1 MNTPP
6 RVLVDDQVV
15 IIGNNLNAVNFLNA
29 VDDDGDPIVR
39 YRVMDTFQG
48 QGHLEL
54 DGVRRD
60 ANVWVAVSASQLAR
74 LQYVSDDEISRETL
88 RVQAFDGEVWS
99 ESEEFLVYSAFENEN
114 APRLRVTPFRVT
126 ANERINV
133 AGWIRGF
140 DPIDGHPITR
150 WKFRDRRVGGGYF
163 LLDGERLRE
172 GTGNGDSDWIYVE
185 NEDIGRLRY
194 VGALNQQQEIID
206 VRVRDTSLW
215 SPVET
220 VFATTVGNFNR
231 PDVVGQTHILPVNV
245 TVDFDQNIFFN
256 DADGNTA
263 KLYEVMD
270 TSIAPGSGFFSVFG
284 VQQEAK
290 QWITLTP
297 QEFRN
302 STFTTANNFR
312 DDQLRVRV
320 FDGKFWSPIDTVVF
334 RADVKPEITFDSSV
348 LPFTGAFDVRQVI
361 DLFDRDPSGLFFQR
375 YQVVDLNPQSTDPGS
390 GDLRLFPTN
399 DNPGSLSDGRIH
411 TLTPSEANSL
421 LFVGGRGPR
430 NVDQILVRAN
440 NGRFWSDW
448 ERLPIHT
455 EPNWNALGTTWLD
468 VPAPPFGREIQ
479 YSFADFFRDDD
490 RETGDAQNAVPLGGQ
505 VRQAF
510 RQLFTRLNVL
520 LEDVDFVEV
529 PDSFVQPNN
538 SPHGLIRIHGW
549 IPDNFD
555 PLPVCSF
562 GFGPTDHSTFDA
574 DQEGGDI
581 WITLNPFGGVFC
593 GEGNSAVDTF
603 EYQLYATEILNA
615 IGRGGATDPDAL
627 VSLAGDPFARSRDFG
642 IADILALQQ
651 VYGADTDTNNTDT
664 IYSPSTTWAGDTNLS
679 ANIYDT
685 GGVDTLDLRELS
697 GNVYATIEQGDISTQ
712 IVPPGEQ
719 AGFRAGITYGT
730 EIENVIT
737 GGGNDI
743 LQGNQLNN
751 VLRGNA
757 GNDEFFGWGGD
768 DTIFGGAGNDT
779 YHWSLA
785 DGRDTI
791 NEETSAGRD
800 RIVIEQLP
808 NLRLNDLA
816 QDVTFRRTGRDLVI
830 NFDVDND
837 ITHGSLTIKDQLW
850 GGSRIETLNIFG
862 VDLDLTRIFAQTR
875 TIDTKFD
882 IDFASDATVFGNLV
896 ATV

>member
-390 GDLRLFPTN
+390 GDLRL
-399 DNPGSLSDGRIH
+399 SLIH
-411 TLTPSEANSL
+411 
-421 LFVGGRGPR
+421 
-430 NVDQILVRAN
+430 I
-440 NGRFWSDW
+440 
-448 ERLPIHT
+448 
-455 EPNWNALGTTWLD
+455 
-468 VPAPPFGREIQ
+468 
-479 YSFADFFRDDD
+479 
-490 RETGDAQNAVPLGGQ
+490 
-505 VRQAF
+505 
-510 RQLFTRLNVL
+510 
-520 LEDVDFVEV
+520 
-529 PDSFVQPNN
+529 
-538 SPHGLIRIHGW
+538 
-549 IPDNFD
+549 
-555 PLPVCSF
+555 
-562 GFGPTDHSTFDA
+562 
-574 DQEGGDI
+574 
-581 WITLNPFGGVFC
+581 
-593 GEGNSAVDTF
+593 
-603 EYQLYATEILNA
+603 
-615 IGRGGATDPDAL
+615 
-627 VSLAGDPFARSRDFG
+627 
-642 IADILALQQ
+642 
-651 VYGADTDTNNTDT
+651 
-664 IYSPSTTWAGDTNLS
+664 
-679 ANIYDT
+679 
-685 GGVDTLDLRELS
+685 
-697 GNVYATIEQGDISTQ
+697 
-712 IVPPGEQ
+712 
-719 AGFRAGITYGT
+719 
-730 EIENVIT
+730 
-737 GGGNDI
+737 
-743 LQGNQLNN
+743 
-751 VLRGNA
+751 
-757 GNDEFFGWGGD
+757 
-768 DTIFGGAGNDT
+768 
-779 YHWSLA
+779 
-785 DGRDTI
+785 
-791 NEETSAGRD
+791 
-800 RIVIEQLP
+800 
-808 NLRLNDLA
+808 
-816 QDVTFRRTGRDLVI
+816 
-830 NFDVDND
+830 
-837 ITHGSLTIKDQLW
+837 
-850 GGSRIETLNIFG
+850 
-862 VDLDLTRIFAQTR
+862 
-875 TIDTKFD
+875 
-882 IDFASDATVFGNLV
+882 
-896 ATV
+896 